1 MRGINVWRA
10 VRAVAACVALIAGA
24 APVEVASASPP
35 PPSTL
40 TDIRF
45 TIVSTLDPISTVVD
59 PVTSLQIPVNGVG
72 VTWRVSKDGKV
83 GMATATF
90 ASWGMLYRCGV
101 CTENILPYYFEKA
114 GAGWYLIQ
122 RADGTQGLGGQGE
135 PAQLPGLPSLL
146 NVTGAIA
153 ADVNTGTFG
162 PPSVVAT
169 ATRPAL
175 TPGIQHPCISSLE
188 VWVAW
193 AKRHHLA
200 AALAASQRST
210 NALVTA
216 VTNRLS
222 KYLYPPTSN
231 DMPSFIAAAS
241 LTTNR
246 SALDINYCTY
256 MWLAHATS
264 RGPSPDAIPAPAP

>member
-1 MRGINVWRA
+1 MRPQIVIALLVFMA
-10 VRAVAACVALIAGA
+10 V
-24 APVEVASASPP
+24 
-35 PPSTL
+35 
-40 TDIRF
+40 
-45 TIVSTLDPISTVVD
+45 
-59 PVTSLQIPVNGVG
+59 
-72 VTWRVSKDGKV
+72 
-83 GMATATF
+83 
-90 ASWGMLYRCGV
+90 
-101 CTENILPYYFEKA
+101 
-114 GAGWYLIQ
+114 
-122 RADGTQGLGGQGE
+122 GLGGVLYFKKHSASE
-135 PAQLPGLPSLL
+135 PVVSSPNPTVDAPP
-146 NVTGAIA
+146 VTVPVVAPA
-153 ADVNTGTFG
+153 TVEKVV
-162 PPSVVAT
+162 PSVVAT

-246 SALDINYCTY
+246 STLDINYCTY